1 MYLIA
6 TENKKNNK
14 GKGINVPIEFK
25 ECRDVFINKK

>member
-25 ECRDVFINKK
+25 ECCDVFINKK